1 MQTTILKITGMTCGG
16 CVNGVTKALQSVI
29 GVSNVSVSLDKAE
42 GTIQYDELTTDKD
55 TLKSAVMH
63 AGYGA
68 YENSEAP
75 SSPTKG
81 GCCG

>member
-1 MQTTILKITGMTCGG
+1 MLTTILRVTGMTCGG
-16 CVNGVTKALQSVI
+16 CANSVTKALQSVI
-29 GVSNVSVSLDKAE
+29 GVSNVSVSLEKDE
-42 GTIQYDELTTDKD
+42 VTIQYDELATTKD
-55 TLKSAVMH
+55 ALQSAVMH

-68 YENSEAP
+68 HENSEAP